1 MVLGQLWLLHLLT
14 LVLAL
19 LPLARLALAFT
30 LFLLGRDLVSLRC
43 HKYVVVGPEFYEAL
57 FHGLDRFVRDLD
69 FLLDLLLFNGAA

>member
-1 MVLGQLWLLHLLT
+1 MVFRQLRLLHLRT

-19 LPLARLALAFT
+19 LPLALLALAFT